1 MKAFTTE
8 YISKKEAVSGVSSL
22 FLLTMKKLLR
32 MQQQKHIFQKTSLK
46 LLLSAKKV

>member
-32 MQQQKHIFQKTSLK
+32 MQQQKHIFQKNITQI
-46 LLLSAKKV
+46 VTFC